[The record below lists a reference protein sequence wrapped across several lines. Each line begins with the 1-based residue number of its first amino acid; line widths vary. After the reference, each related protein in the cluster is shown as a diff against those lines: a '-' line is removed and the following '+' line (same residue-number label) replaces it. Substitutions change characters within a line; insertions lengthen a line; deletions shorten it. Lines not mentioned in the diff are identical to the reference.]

1 MSVIPLSTAALQMSS
16 NCDTS
21 SVFSRSGF
29 TSSLHLKGGGAKTKR
44 NKKVEKLHLLFT
56 QTFSVWMQMNIIK
69 WAKHSKFRLDDLKT
83 VESETQIFTNRLID
97 PLMTPLYQPPFS
109 LV

>member
-1 MSVIPLSTAALQMSS
+1 MSLPIIAMSVIPLSTAALQMSS

-44 NKKVEKLHLLFT
+44 NKKGRIAPSSLYTNILC
-56 QTFSVWMQMNIIK
+56 MN
-69 WAKHSKFRLDDLKT
+69 ANKHYKMGIT
-83 VESETQIFTNRLID
+83 
-97 PLMTPLYQPPFS
+97 
-109 LV
+109 